1 MAYTE
6 QQLQALRDA
15 LANGV
20 RRVRFGD
27 REIEYRTVDELQ
39 AAIRAAEVE
48 LARQSGAP
56 IVRQIRISTNK
67 GF

>member
-1 MAYTE
+1 MYTE

-27 REIEYRTVDELQ
+27 REIEYRTIDELKQ
-39 AAIRAAEVE
+39 AIAAAE
-48 LARQSGAP
+48 ADIAKSSGVP
-56 IVRQIRISTNK
+56 IARQIRVSTEK

>member
-1 MAYTE
+1 MYTE

-20 RRVRFGD
+20 SRVRFGD
-27 REIEYRTVDELQ
+27 REIEYRSVDELKQ
-39 AAIRAAEVE
+39 AIAAAEADVAKSSGTPVIRRIRVE
-48 LARQSGAP
+48 TQ
-56 IVRQIRISTNK
+56 K

>member
-1 MAYTE
+1 MYTD

-27 REIEYRTVDELQ
+27 REIEYRTVDELKQ
-39 AAIRAAEVE
+39 AIATAEADAAKS
-48 LARQSGAP
+48 SGSSP
-56 IVRQIRISTNK
+56 VRQIRVSTQK
-67 GF
+67 GL

>member
-6 QQLQALRDA
+6 QQIQALRDA

-27 REIEYRTVDELQ
+27 REIEYRTIDELK
-39 AAIRAAEVE
+39 AAILAAETE
-48 LARQSGAP
+48 LARDAGKP
-56 IVRQIRISTNK
+56 IVRQILISTNK

>member
-6 QQLQALRDA
+6 QQVQALRDA

-27 REIEYRTVDELQ
+27 REIEYRTIDELK
-39 AAIRAAEVE
+39 AAILAAETE
-48 LARQSGAP
+48 LARNTGKP
-56 IVRQIRISTNK
+56 FTRHILISTNK

>member
-1 MAYTE
+1 MYTQ

-20 RRVRFGD
+20 RRVRFSD
-27 REIEYRTVDELQ
+27 REIEYRTVDELK
-39 AAIRAAEVE
+39 AAIAVAEAE
-48 LARQSGAP
+48 IAKSNGRP
-56 IVRQIRISTNK
+56 MTRQIRMSTQK

>member
-48 LARQSGAP
+48 LARQNGAP
-56 IVRQIRISTNK
+56 IVRQIRISTTK
-67 GF
+67 GL

>member
-1 MAYTE
+1 MPYTE

-27 REIEYRTVDELQ
+27 REIEYRTVDELK
-39 AAIRAAEVE
+39 AVIAVAEADVRKS
-48 LARQSGAP
+48 AGQPVA
-56 IVRQIRISTNK
+56 RQIRVRTGK

>member
-1 MAYTE
+1 MYTE
-6 QQLQALRDA
+6 EQLQALRDA

-27 REIEYRTVDELQ
+27 REIEYRSVDELKQ
-39 AAIRAAEVE
+39 AIAAAEADV
-48 LARQSGAP
+48 AMSGGTP
-56 IVRQIRISTNK
+56 MIRQIRTSTEK

>member
-1 MAYTE
+1 MPYTDE
-6 QQLQALRDA
+6 QLQALRNA

-27 REIEYRTVDELQ
+27 REIEYRTVDELK
-39 AAIRAAEVE
+39 AAIATAEAE
-48 LARQSGAP
+48 LAKSSGAP
-56 IVRQIRISTNK
+56 ITRQIRVSTQK

>member
-1 MAYTE
+1 MPYSDE
-6 QQLQALRDA
+6 QLQVLRDA

-27 REIEYRTVDELQ
+27 REIEYRTVDELK
-39 AAIRAAEVE
+39 AAIVTAEADI
-48 LARQSGAP
+48 ARNNGNP
-56 IVRQIRISTNK
+56 TVRQIRISTNK

>member
-1 MAYTE
+1 MPYTE

-27 REIEYRTVDELQ
+27 REVEYRSVEELK
-39 AAIRAAEVE
+39 AAIAAAEAE
-48 LARQSGAP
+48 LAKTNGIP
-56 IVRQIRISTNK
+56 VTRQIRISTDK

>member
-1 MAYTE
+1 MYSD
-6 QQLQALRDA
+6 QQLHALRDA

-27 REIEYRTVDELQ
+27 REMEYRTVDELK
-39 AAIRAAEVE
+39 AAIAAAEAEIVKD
-48 LARQSGAP
+48 SGAP
-56 IVRQIRISTNK
+56 VIRQIRTSTGK

>member
-6 QQLQALRDA
+6 QQIQALKDA
-15 LANGV
+15 LATGA

-27 REIEYRTVDELQ
+27 REIEYRSIDEQ
-39 AAIRAAEVE
+39 KAAIATAEAE
-48 LARQSGAP
+48 LARETGKPLA
-56 IVRQIRISTNK
+56 RQIRVWTQK

>member
-1 MAYTE
+1 MYTE

-27 REIEYRTVDELQ
+27 RELEFFSADELR
-39 AAIRAAEVE
+39 ATIAAAEAE
-48 LARQSGAP
+48 LAQSQGTP
-56 IVRQIRISTNK
+56 VVRQIRVSTTK

>member
-1 MAYTE
+1 MPYTDE
-6 QQLQALRDA
+6 QLQALRNA

-27 REIEYRTVDELQ
+27 REIEYRTVEELK
-39 AAIRAAEVE
+39 AAIATAEAE
-48 LARQSGAP
+48 LAKSSGMP
-56 IVRQIRISTNK
+56 TIRQIRVSTQK

>member
-1 MAYTE
+1 MYTD

-20 RRVRFGD
+20 RRVRFAD
-27 REIEYRTVDELQ
+27 REIEYRTIDELK
-39 AAIRAAEVE
+39 AAIAAAEAD
-48 LARQSGAP
+48 LAGSGGGTA
-56 IVRQIRISTNK
+56 IRQIRVYTEK

>member
-1 MAYTE
+1 MPYTDE
-6 QQLQALRDA
+6 QLQALRNA

-27 REIEYRTVDELQ
+27 REIEYRTVDELK
-39 AAIRAAEVE
+39 AAIATAEAE
-48 LARQSGAP
+48 LAKSGGTP
-56 IVRQIRISTNK
+56 TTRQIRVSTQK

>member
-1 MAYTE
+1 MYTE

-20 RRVRFGD
+20 RRVRFEN
-27 REIEYRTVDELQ
+27 REIEYRSVEELK
-39 AAIRAAEVE
+39 AAIAAAEAE
-48 LARQSGAP
+48 LAKASGKPA
-56 IVRQIRISTNK
+56 IRQIRVSTEK

>member
-48 LARQSGAP
+48 LARESGGP

-67 GF
+67 GL

>member
-1 MAYTE
+1 MPYTDE
-6 QQLQALRDA
+6 QLQALRDA

-27 REIEYRTVDELQ
+27 REIEYRTVDELK
-39 AAIRAAEVE
+39 AAIVAAEADIAKSNGTPA
-48 LARQSGAP
+48 L
-56 IVRQIRISTNK
+56 RQIRISTNK

>member
-1 MAYTE
+1 MYTD

-20 RRVRFGD
+20 RRVKFGD
-27 REIEYRTVDELQ
+27 REIEYRTIDELKQ
-39 AAIRAAEVE
+39 AIAAAEADV
-48 LARQSGAP
+48 AKNNGTP
-56 IVRQIRISTNK
+56 MIRQIRVSTEK

>member
-1 MAYTE
+1 MYTE

-27 REIEYRTVDELQ
+27 RELEFFSADELR
-39 AAIRAAEVE
+39 ATIAAAEAE
-48 LARQSGAP
+48 LAQSQGTP
-56 IVRQIRISTNK
+56 VVRQIRVSTSK

>member
-1 MAYTE
+1 MYTD

-20 RRVRFGD
+20 RRVKFGD
-27 REIEYRTVDELQ
+27 REIEYRTVDELKQ
-39 AAIRAAEVE
+39 AIAAAEADV
-48 LARQSGAP
+48 AKNSGTP
-56 IVRQIRISTNK
+56 MIRQIRISTEK